1 LGSSVTKSFE
11 VVPKGMQSYVSFHLS
26 NSEKAPKSFL
36 REYSAMIS
44 FVMCEKK
51 GRCFSPSAQKHM
63 LNKISHITKQSK
75 EAKIGDT
82 NILQNI

>member
-1 LGSSVTKSFE
+1 MFFPFGS
-11 VVPKGMQSYVSFHLS
+11 
-26 NSEKAPKSFL
+26 
-36 REYSAMIS
+36 
-44 FVMCEKK
+44 
-51 GRCFSPSAQKHM
+51 KHM